1 VNNERTSLVAQLPV
15 RKNSKIPFR
24 NPETFLENSPAGTES
39 PNKQK
44 KQNRNH
50 HDQFLSLSR
59 TRLIS
64 PPGQNENV
72 PLFNLLFSVIPISP
86 EFGKKTPF
94 NPSLAAPIRSP
105 HAIYLSRRVSD
116 QIGFR

>member
-39 PNKQK
+39 PNKQTNK
-44 KQNRNH
+44 KKKNRNH

-59 TRLIS
+59 TRLILS
-64 PPGQNENV
+64 PPV
-72 PLFNLLFSVIPISP
+72 KMKASP
-86 EFGKKTPF
+86 F
-94 NPSLAAPIRSP
+94 L
-105 HAIYLSRRVSD
+105 IYY
-116 QIGFR
+116 FP

>member
-1 VNNERTSLVAQLPV
+1 MNEPRSSRNYRFAKILKSRSET
-15 RKNSKIPFR
+15 RKPFSKTLLLAPNLQTNKKKNKIGTTTINSCR
-24 NPETFLENSPAGTES
+24 SP
-39 PNKQK
+39 
-44 KQNRNH
+44 
-50 HDQFLSLSR
+50 R